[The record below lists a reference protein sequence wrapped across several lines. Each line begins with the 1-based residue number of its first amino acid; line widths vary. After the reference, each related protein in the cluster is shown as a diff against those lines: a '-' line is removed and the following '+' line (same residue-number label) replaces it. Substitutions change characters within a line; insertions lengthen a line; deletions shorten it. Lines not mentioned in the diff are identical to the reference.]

1 MACRATNL
9 IGKLRPATRL
19 PASGVSMTCS
29 ISLVRETELF
39 SEEELESRE
48 RGTILPL
55 GPAYWG
61 LKKGRE
67 TVTRTCCLRASYVH
81 VHEGWEEEGDLGP
94 PKAQWPRAGHTEPS
108 SPSRRARLRMLLCL
122 RPQLE
127 RDS

>member
-1 MACRATNL
+1 MARRATNL
-9 IGKLRPATRL
+9 IGKPRPAARL

-39 SEEELESRE
+39 SEEVLESRE

-55 GPAYWG
+55 SPAYWG
-61 LKKGRE
+61 SKEARE
-67 TVTRTCCLRASYVH
+67 TVTRTCCLGASYVR
-81 VHEGWEEEGDLGP
+81 VHDGWGEEGDLGP
-94 PKAQWPRAGHTEPS
+94 PKARWPRAGRTEPS
-108 SPSRRARLRMLLCL
+108 SPSRRARLRMLPCP